1 MVIVIVMMITLAVVI
16 VTTYY
21 HVDWPQGQLPQVQ
34 TAKKLLYTN
43 NTNDTNK
50 HNHVY

>member
-1 MVIVIVMMITLAVVI
+1 MTLE
-16 VTTYY
+16 VTLTACY
-21 HVDWPQGQLPQVQ
+21 DCSSSPRGGPQGQLPQVQ

-43 NTNDTNK
+43 NANDTNK